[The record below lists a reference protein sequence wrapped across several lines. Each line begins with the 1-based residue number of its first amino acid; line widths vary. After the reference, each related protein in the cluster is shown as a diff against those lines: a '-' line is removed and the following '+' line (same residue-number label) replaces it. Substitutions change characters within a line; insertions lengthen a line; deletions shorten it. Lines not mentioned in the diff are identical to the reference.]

1 MSEKE
6 DAKERAAF
14 LAGLREQ
21 NADSVARTQVLV
33 KEQNALRKQLRKALR
48 KQLRKALKEGA
59 KSIPELAAATGLPSD
74 QVLWHVTA
82 MKKYDLIVE
91 TGMDDSG
98 EYYLYALPE

>member
-33 KEQNALRKQLRKALR
+33 KEQNALR

>member
-33 KEQNALRKQLRKALR
+33 KEQNALRKQLRKV
-48 KQLRKALKEGA
+48 LKEGA